1 MTGSFLDELEQIGA
15 QLRSRAVKELDVP
28 GSAGKLVVR
37 FRPPTD
43 EDALT
48 PVVAA
53 YKVQGALPSD
63 LAKQLIVDC
72 CDEILRRTPAGT
84 LEPRD
89 PAGGPLRFDAGD
101 DRWGKKV
108 KTARDCV
115 SELYHLKQ
123 QPLAHI
129 GHADL
134 LVDWLQGLDAE
145 IAARAAGES
154 DGGAAS

>member
-1 MTGSFLDELEQIGA
+1 VPSCASAPSRNSTYQARRASSSSGS
-15 QLRSRAVKELDVP
+15 
-28 GSAGKLVVR
+28 
-37 FRPPTD
+37 
-43 EDALT
+43 
-48 PVVAA
+48 
-53 YKVQGALPSD
+53 
-63 LAKQLIVDC
+63 
-72 CDEILRRTPAGT
+72 
-84 LEPRD
+84 
-89 PAGGPLRFDAGD
+89 AGGPLRFDAGD

-154 DGGAAS
+154 GGGAAS

>member
-1 MTGSFLDELEQIGA
+1 
-15 QLRSRAVKELDVP
+15 
-28 GSAGKLVVR
+28 VR
-37 FRPPTD
+37 FRPPAD

-53 YKVQGALPSD
+53 YKVAGRAAAD

-72 CDEILRRTPAGT
+72 CDEILRRAPRRASSSRATPKA
-84 LEPRD
+84 
-89 PAGGPLRFDAGD
+89 AAALRRRRRPVGQERQ
-101 DRWGKKV
+101 DR
-108 KTARDCV
+108 ARLRRRAV
-115 SELYHLKQ
+115 PPQQ

-154 DGGAAS
+154 GGGAAS

>member
-1 MTGSFLDELEQIGA
+1 VTGSFLDELEGIGA
-15 QLRSRAVKELDVP
+15 QLRKVAVKDLDVP
-28 GSAGKLVVR
+28 GSGGKLVVR
-37 FRPPTD
+37 FRPPAD

-53 YKVQGALPSD
+53 YKLQGALPSD
-63 LAKQLIVDC
+63 LAKQLLVDC
-72 CDEILRRTPAGT
+72 CDEILRRTPKGE

-89 PAGGPLRFDAGD
+89 PEGGPLRFDAGD
-101 DRWGKKV
+101 ERWGKDV
-108 KTARDCV
+108 KSARDCV
-115 SELYHLKQ
+115 TKLYHLKQ

-154 DGGAAS
+154 GGGAPS

>member
-15 QLRSRAVKELDVP
+15 QLRKGAVKELDVP

-101 DRWGKKV
+101 ERWGKKV

-115 SELYHLKQ
+115 AELYHLKQ

-154 DGGAAS
+154 GGGAPS